1 MSEKETEELNDR
13 VRVIVAEEIEVEPEE
28 LDEKAN
34 FVEDYEA
41 DSMSLIQTFS
51 RIERELKVP
60 VPQEEINNMTDLQ
73 SIQRIVGE
81 YSEGETETEAG
92 SG

>member
-1 MSEKETEELNDR
+1 MSDTGDMNER
-13 VRVIVAEEIEVEPEE
+13 VKVIVAEEIDVETEE
-28 LDEKAN
+28 LDETAN
-34 FVEDYEA
+34 FVEEYDA

-81 YSEGETETEAG
+81 YSEKEGD